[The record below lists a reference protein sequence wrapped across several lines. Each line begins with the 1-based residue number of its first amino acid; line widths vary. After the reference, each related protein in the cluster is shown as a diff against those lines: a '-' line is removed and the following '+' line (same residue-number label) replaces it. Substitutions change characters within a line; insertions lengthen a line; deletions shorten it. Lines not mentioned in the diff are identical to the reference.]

1 MVYHVGIGKR
11 GQTMVIQ
18 ASTNVDSLSCEIYDY
33 MGKRVTTKKD
43 LRKNRYG
50 LLKLM
55 QDKKPGVYGKLQ
67 FAVVE

>member
-11 GQTMVIQ
+11 GQTMVIE
-18 ASTNVDSLSCEIYDY
+18 ACRNIDYLSCEIYDY
-33 MGKRVTTKKD
+33 MGKRETTKKH
-43 LRKNRYG
+43 LHENRYG

-55 QDKKPGVYGKLQ
+55 QDKRPEVYGRLQ